1 MTEEL
6 EAIEPYLDRSRARIR
21 SFARRCL
28 TRPVIRSLVRTHVEG
43 EENVEGLEGA
53 FIVVPNHT
61 SHLDAPILF
70 TLLPSHMTAHLAT
83 GAAADYFYR
92 RKMISFLTSLFF
104 NTYPIERKGKA
115 STTGGR
121 AAGMTRRLLAAGV
134 PILVF
139 PEGTRSRDGNIGPL
153 KAGAAALALAHE
165 IPLVPVA
172 IAGGHEAMPVGA
184 RFVKRGSELSLYI
197 GKPMYGKEGE
207 DPDAFIERAFCVI
220 RAMLAEQT
228 AFPSSLEECS

>member
-1 MTEEL
+1 MAEEL
-6 EAIEPYLDRSRARIR
+6 EPIEPYLDRARARRR
-21 SFARRCL
+21 SLVRRCL
-28 TRPVIRSLVRTHVEG
+28 TRPVIRSLVRAHVEG

-70 TLLPSHMTAHLAT
+70 TLLPNHITEHLAT

-92 RKMISFLTSLFF
+92 RKVISALTSLFF
-104 NTYPIERKGKA
+104 NTYPIVRKGKA

-134 PILVF
+134 PILIF

-153 KAGAAALALAHE
+153 KPGAAALALAHG

-172 IAGGHEAMPVGA
+172 ISGGHEAMPVGA
-184 RFVKRGSELSLYI
+184 RFPKRGSELSLYI
-197 GKPMYGKEGE
+197 GKPLYGEEGE
-207 DPDAFIERAFCVI
+207 EPAAYIDRAFSVI

-228 AFPSSLEECS
+228 AFPTISEDFA